1 MSQATASM
9 KVGDTK
15 QITAAADP
23 AGADDEDAV
32 NGTITYASDNT
43 DVATVAADGTIT
55 AVAEGTAN
63 VTATSG
69 SFNSAV
75 KVTVTAA
82 ATE

>member
-15 QITAAADP
+15 QVTATADP
-23 AGADDEDAV
+23 ADADDAAAV
-32 NGTITYASDNT
+32 NGAIVWSSSDDGIAS
-43 DVATVAADGTIT
+43 VAADGTIT

-69 SFNSAV
+69 SFTGTV
-75 KVTVTAA
+75 KVSVAA
-82 ATE
+82 A